1 MPYRMMVSV
10 VVICCLLTILGCGT
24 GILTLQRGMLHPPPL
39 SVMVGQIEVAAF
51 TEIIS
56 SSIYPTHAYYTVWVF
71 VRSDSRPGSRA
82 IQALVWGRRIARL
95 EVPDPRPR

>member
-1 MPYRMMVSV
+1 MLYRIMVTV
-10 VVICCLLTILGCGT
+10 VVAGCLMMILGCGT
-24 GILTLQRGMLHPPPL
+24 GILTLQRGLVPPRPI
-39 SVMVGQIEVAAF
+39 SVMVGRIEVAAF

-71 VRSDSRPGSRA
+71 VRSGSPAGSRA
-82 IQALVWGRRIARL
+82 IQTLVWGRRIARL